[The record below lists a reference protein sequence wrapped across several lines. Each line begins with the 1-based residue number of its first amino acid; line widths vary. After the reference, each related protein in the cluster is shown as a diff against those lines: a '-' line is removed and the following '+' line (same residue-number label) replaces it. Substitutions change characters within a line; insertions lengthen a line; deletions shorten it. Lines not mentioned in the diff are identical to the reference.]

1 MIRRAWPLLVPC
13 LLALPALA
21 EGAAEAAEQG
31 AEHAPTWVDPIW
43 GVPMIAWQIVNIV
56 LVIALFVYLLRRPA
70 PKFFADRAKEI
81 QDLLLKAVHDKEEA
95 TARLK
100 EVEDKMAHLK
110 DEVEEI
116 EKAALAQAEV
126 DKQRVQAE
134 AERARE
140 RIRQEAKEEIE
151 RRLVEARRELRRYAA
166 DTAVAAAREALAKGI
181 TAEDEARLRDRFLAE
196 LQEEGAHERAR

>member
-1 MIRRAWPLLVPC
+1 MRRAWLLVAPC
-13 LLALPALA
+13 LVALPALA
-21 EGAAEAAEQG
+21 EGATEAAEQT
-31 AEHAPTWVDPIW
+31 AEHAPSWVDPIW

-56 LVIALFVYLLRRPA
+56 LVIVLFVYLLRRPA

-81 QDLLLKAVHDKEEA
+81 QDLLLKAVRDKEEA

-100 EVEDKMAHLK
+100 EVEEKMAHLK

-116 EKAALAQAEV
+116 EKAALQQAEL

-134 AERARE
+134 AEQARE
-140 RIRQEAKEEIE
+140 RIRQDAKDEIE

-166 DTAVAAAREALAKGI
+166 DSAVAAAREALAKGI
-181 TAEDEARLRDRFLAE
+181 TGEDEARLRDRFLADLE
-196 LQEEGAHERAR
+196 EEGAHERSR